1 MTVQTKEEAA
11 GTTNETDKRSF
22 ATRRAW
28 LPAPMAS
35 FFAAL
40 QFLTIFPP
48 VVRRPFTGIELGWS
62 LTFFPVVGGLLGAM
76 LLGLDRLLGLA
87 FPPGVS
93 AVLILAIWILATG
106 AIHLDGFLDT
116 CDGLWGGRNA
126 EERLRIMRDE
136 RVGAF
141 AVIGGIL
148 LLLIK
153 YHALVALVDRETALL
168 LAPILGRWGMVP
180 AVVCFPYARAEGLG
194 RDMKDNA
201 GWLPLL
207 LASACSIGAAW
218 WLAAWLGILCA
229 AVVLVALAGIA
240 AIVLRRLP
248 GFTGDIYGFCCEV
261 AEVLVLLTLVAG
273 AYA

>member
-1 MTVQTKEEAA
+1 MTTQI
-11 GTTNETDKRSF
+11 TDDSRAVGEMESGATVSRPSF
-22 ATRRAW
+22 LT
-28 LPAPMAS
+28 APLAS

-48 VVRRPFTGIELGWS
+48 VVRRPFTGTELGGS
-62 LTFFPVVGGLLGAM
+62 LAFFPVIGGLLGGM
-76 LLGLDRLLGLA
+76 LLSLDRLLALA
-87 FPPGVS
+87 LPPGVS
-93 AVLILAIWILATG
+93 AALILAIWILATG
-106 AIHLDGFLDT
+106 ALHVDGFLDT
-116 CDGLWGGRNA
+116 CDGLWGGKNP
-126 EERLRIMRDE
+126 EERLRIMRDH
-136 RVGAF
+136 RVGSF

-153 YHALVALVDRETALL
+153 YQALAALVDRETALL

-180 AVVCFPYARAEGLG
+180 AVVCFPYARMEGLG
-194 RDMKDNA
+194 RDLKDNA

-207 LASACSIGAAW
+207 LASACSIGAVW

-240 AIVLRRLP
+240 AIALRRLP

-261 AEVLVLLTLVAG
+261 FEVAVLLTLVAG
-273 AYA
+273 ENA